1 MNRTR
6 PRPLALAA
14 ALAVAPAACAPVY
27 SGNVTPGLAL
37 PGASV
42 AATSPGGA
50 ATADAREREAAR
62 PPAVRGEGVLNPA
75 LVDALES
82 LVWPLATDGAG
93 LLSSSYGDRVH
104 PRGGDQRF
112 HTGLDLRASGGAPVY
127 AAAAGTVS
135 LSGASGAYGNVVLLD
150 HGEGLQTLYAHHERN
165 LVEVG
170 DTVRRGQPIAIVGRT
185 GNATG
190 DHLHFEVRWNGGTVD
205 PRTVLPHLAGTD
217 R

>member
-1 MNRTR
+1 MRVGR
-6 PRPLALAA
+6 ARVALVAAVA
-14 ALAVAPAACAPVY
+14 ALGACAPVY
-27 SGNVTPGLAL
+27 SGSVAPGVAL

-42 AATSPGGA
+42 DRRAPARAATE
-50 ATADAREREAAR
+50 DAPEREAVR
-62 PPAVRGEGVLNPA
+62 TPATRGAGVLNPA

-82 LVWPLATDGAG
+82 LVWPLAADGTG
-93 LLSSSYGDRVH
+93 LLSSRYGDRVH

-112 HTGLDLRASGGAPVY
+112 HTGLDLRARGGTPVY
-127 AAAAGTVS
+127 AAAAGTVT

-150 HGEGLQTLYAHHERN
+150 HGGGLQTLYAHHERN
-165 LVEVG
+165 LVGVG
-170 DTVRRGQPIAIVGRT
+170 EQVRRGQPIAIVGHT

-205 PRTVLPHLAGTD
+205 PRTVLPHLAE